1 MGIAIVSIH
10 LLEAMV
16 YNDDFGSL
24 DATHGADVRSLE
36 ALTDANAAEEVSTRS
51 RHLVAFRHPIW
62 QK

>member
-1 MGIAIVSIH
+1 
-10 LLEAMV
+10 MV